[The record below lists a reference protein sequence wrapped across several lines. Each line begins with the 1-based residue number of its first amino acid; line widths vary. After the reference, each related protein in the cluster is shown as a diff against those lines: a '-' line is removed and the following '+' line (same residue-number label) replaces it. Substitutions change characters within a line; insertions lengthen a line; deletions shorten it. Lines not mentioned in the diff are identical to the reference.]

1 MSCIIAAPENRVPAF
16 EFFSST
22 AWRRFGLA
30 HARAITKQRHA
41 AALQGGAQCFCVAFV
56 VALFVANAGAQAIQ
70 RPLVSVLDF
79 GAQPIAKLSAE
90 MLRRRLRSSGEL
102 SVADADLSRAA
113 ARGIGYS
120 GSLNLSADE
129 ARDLGAALA
138 TEFYIIGDAQ
148 TLRRSS
154 FQSPV
159 YFESYC
165 SIFLVSTRT
174 GQLLLWDRPSFE
186 NNEATV
192 AEARLSE
199 YLSSD
204 LLTRRLVTAI
214 RKAHGNERAQRTILT
229 PAAEALIEGAPED
242 EKAAEIQGIRLPRPY
257 RRLRPEYPDTAARAE
272 AEATVDVVVDVGTDG
287 EVGEVQIVRWA
298 GFGPDESTVA
308 TVRQIAFLPA
318 MKNGTPITIR
328 VLLRYNFRKPPR

>member
-1 MSCIIAAPENRVPAF
+1 M
-16 EFFSST
+16 
-22 AWRRFGLA
+22 
-30 HARAITKQRHA
+30 
-41 AALQGGAQCFCVAFV
+41 V
-56 VALFVANAGAQAIQ
+56 VATKRHRKHKCSAKSFLILLLCGVASVQAQTGQ

-79 GAQPIAKLSAE
+79 GATPIAKLAAE
-90 MLRRRLRSSGEL
+90 TLRDRFRSSGEL
-102 SVADADLSRAA
+102 RVADADLSRAA

-120 GSLNLSADE
+120 GSLNLTLVE

-138 TEFYIIGDAQ
+138 AEFYVIGDAQ

-154 FQSPV
+154 FKSPI
-159 YFESYC
+159 YYESYC
-165 SIFLVSTRT
+165 SIFLISART
-174 GQLLLWDRPSFE
+174 GELLLWERPSFE

-204 LLTRRLVTAI
+204 VLTRRLLTVI
-214 RKAHGNERAQRTILT
+214 RKAHDNERAQRTILT
-229 PAAEALIEGAPED
+229 PGAEALIEGAPED

-272 AEATVDVVVDVGTDG
+272 AEATVDVVVDVGADG

-298 GFGPDESTVA
+298 GFGLDETTVA
-308 TVRQIAFLPA
+308 TVRQLHFFPA
-318 MKNGTPITIR
+318 MRNGTPIPMR